1 MFAVFPLILLLLL
14 APINVYANPI
24 PIPTVMMTEEYINAL
39 IYPVGGEYWAYV
51 CCRYPF
57 RNIGYSEVAMKF
69 PVPPECM
76 DISVFV
82 DNVPVYWSWSGEKY
96 STEIGEMEMITW
108 TVKNPPKE
116 FEVKVVY
123 RNRLVAAGGEHVF
136 LYALGTGRY
145 AEYYSKELTAHIRLV
160 VVGAAESYVA
170 RLGGETID
178 SGMAV
183 ATPLT
188 LSYDLKSGMFR
199 QFEEDFIFIFNTSIR
214 PSNLQFSTDKPV
226 YAEGEPVTFW
236 LHNAG
241 EEFVTL
247 CNSAPWMIVSA
258 NYGMSIVY
266 KPVALQVVR
275 EVAPGETVSWTWNQK
290 NNGGEPVEPGLYAVV
305 LEAGGQR
312 LIAPF
317 TIRKTVE
324 FPGRLNVKLRLYPEK
339 ATVRLDALLKKR
351 PEPTEP
357 LRNLTVRVTVLP
369 RGEHLTGTFHIDGQ
383 VSPEELEKLP
393 LHSLSLHVDCGRRR
407 GGGNI
412 TASFNPSEN
421 LPVRSVNV
429 SFSTMQMDTTLVELN
444 VSGTAVFSRVHLKD
458 ETARML
464 EIYAA
469 TLSTPAGME
478 MARHKIEEMT
488 NGSIKL
494 KHLTLSFS
502 RETCML
508 NVSVTLLMNM
518 SALKE
523 PPSMI
528 SRFSGTAYL
537 QWGVT
542 RPPLAN
548 LTKLKL
554 NAGYD
559 GEMGVFSGD
568 MTFEVEGNE
577 SAMMEEISNSIVKR
591 LISKSSVASTLSG
604 WLRNFRVGIYGR
616 FIFKLK
622 IPANTLQ
629 VSGITLRYKKDPSET
644 SMKLIEAI
652 SSMPAPPRNV
662 VIMLEAGS
670 NEYGVVKLKLPSG
683 MSTDRILIS
692 GNASALR
699 NITYTTSR
707 NPWGITDYKIY
718 MREAMIGGRKYQLL
732 IATNSTLKEVMAE
745 TGRIILKVEGTPGLR
760 GGLNLTFPRNML
772 DGADLKSIGVLIDGE
787 PAERVIA
794 EKNGKISILV
804 TYPQQSR
811 TVEVEWTLPCP
822 YGTLVRYE
830 PYMIAGVAAAII
842 IAIII
847 IKRHS

>member
-1 MFAVFPLILLLLL
+1 
-14 APINVYANPI
+14 
-24 PIPTVMMTEEYINAL
+24 
-39 IYPVGGEYWAYV
+39 
-51 CCRYPF
+51 
-57 RNIGYSEVAMKF
+57 MKF
-69 PVPPECM
+69 PVPPDSR
-76 DISVFV
+76 DISVSI
-82 DNVPVYWSWSGEKY
+82 DEIPVYWGWSGEKY
-96 STEIGEMEMITW
+96 QTEIGEYKMISCI
-108 TVKNPPKE
+108 VKNPHRK
-116 FEVKVVY
+116 FEVEIAY
-123 RNRLVAAGGEHVF
+123 HHRLAAASGRHIF
-136 LYALGTGRY
+136 LYPLGTGRH
-145 AEYYSKELTAHIRLV
+145 AKVISKRLTAHISLT
-160 VVGAAESYVA
+160 VVGSIISYVA
-170 RLGGETID
+170 RLGDETID
-178 SGMAV
+178 SGGPAG
-183 ATPLT
+183 T
-188 LSYDLKSGMFR
+188 LFTRSYNLESGRFKP
-199 QFEEDFIFIFNTSIR
+199 FKEDFIFAFKASIKQ
-214 PSNLQFSTDKPV
+214 SSLQFSTDKHA
-226 YAEGEPVTFW
+226 YMEGEPVTFW
-236 LHNAG
+236 LYNAG
-241 EEFVTL
+241 EESVTL
-247 CNSAPWMIVSA
+247 RNSAPWTIVSMEH
-258 NYGMSIVY
+258 GMSIVY
-266 KPVALQVVR
+266 APVALQVVR
-275 EVAPGETVSWTWNQK
+275 KVAPGETVSWTWNQK
-290 NNGGEPVEPGLYAVV
+290 GSCGRQVKPGLYAVI
-305 LEAGGQR
+305 LEAGDHR

-317 TIRKTVE
+317 VIRGTVE
-324 FPGRLNVKLRLYPEK
+324 FPGRLNVTLRLYPDK
-339 ATVRLDALLKKR
+339 ATVRLDALFKKR
-351 PEPTEP
+351 PEPTES
-357 LRNLTVRVTVLP
+357 LRNLTVRATVLS
-369 RGEHLTGTFHIDGQ
+369 RGEHLTGTFHIDGR
-383 VSPEELEKLP
+383 VSLEELEKLP

-542 RPPLAN
+542 RLPLAN

-591 LISKSSVASTLSG
+591 LISESSVASALSG

-616 FIFKLK
+616 FIFKLE

-670 NEYGVVKLKLPSG
+670 NEYGEVKLKLPSG

-718 MREAMIGGRKYQLL
+718 IREAMIGGRKYQLL
-732 IATNSTLKEVMAE
+732 IATNSTLKEVMTE